1 MNNYDWIINESLL
14 PWLKL
19 DISFPY
25 QQMYEE
31 AISLKDHF
39 VSHRDQ
45 DGDAAIGG
53 YRHKGWRSLCIHG
66 IDHRKTNHFVQYGYT
81 SHEETP
87 YKWTDIC
94 DKCPVTYDFFKNIFP
109 FKKYFRVRFML
120 LEPGGYIT
128 PHNDADHH
136 SLSPVNMALNNPK
149 GCKMKMKQH
158 KGFVPFEP
166 GTAFLLDVGNTH
178 AVFNDSD
185 EDRYHIIVHGIKGKD
200 FKEIVERSYAKNG
213 RK

>member
-120 LEPGGYIT
+120 L
-128 PHNDADHH
+128 
-136 SLSPVNMALNNPK
+136 
-149 GCKMKMKQH
+149 
-158 KGFVPFEP
+158 F
-166 GTAFLLDVGNTH
+166 
-178 AVFNDSD
+178 
-185 EDRYHIIVHGIKGKD
+185 
-200 FKEIVERSYAKNG
+200 
-213 RK
+213 

>member
-94 DKCPVTYDFFKNIFP
+94 DKCPVTYDFFKNVFP

-128 PHNDADHH
+128 PHNDSDHH

-166 GTAFLLDVGNTH
+166 GTAFLLDVCNTH